1 MVYLKAIEAHGF
13 KSFADK
19 VNIKFDSGV
28 TAVVGPNGSG
38 KSNITD
44 AIRWVLGE
52 QSARSIRGV
61 KMEDVIF
68 NGSSGRKAMNFAYVR
83 LVLDNQSRKLSI
95 DEDKVNITR
104 KLYRNGDS
112 EYYIND
118 DKCRLKE
125 INELF
130 LDSGLGKNAYNIISQ
145 GEVDEVLKARPEQRR
160 NLIEETAGVMKYK
173 LRKKESEKRLE
184 DTAQNLSR
192 VHDII
197 HELESRVKKLEQE
210 SANAKEYLALK
221 EEMSRSDI
229 EVTVYDINA
238 LLTILHEE
246 EEAYDDVEKKVGQ
259 YREELQQMNH
269 QMSELGDKRDSH
281 DSENKNLNNQL
292 VELSKRLENTSGR
305 IELYKERKNN
315 KGQLVEELRT
325 RLSEQQTRKGT
336 LETKLHDV
344 EQTAASLNETA
355 ARLKKSLSDTNEQKR
370 YLTEDKGDEIEKLK
384 DSYYDLMVEKT
395 TLENDQRREES
406 EKSRLD
412 GNLRQ
417 KEERLAALKSDYG
430 KEKSEHDALVEKK
443 EKTKTDLDEAREK
456 YLTEK
461 RNLTELNQRYDAE
474 REKLHKANRFIEQQS
489 SKLEMLKNMQNEY
502 RGYYPGVRAILKNRD
517 KVAGV
522 RGSVGE
528 LISTGSAYMVALDT
542 ALGAQAQNIIMTGE
556 SEAKK
561 AIRYL
566 KEKKSGFATFLPMD
580 VIRPR
585 SLSGDIRSQVE
596 NSEVDARILADIAI
610 ADEDIKD
617 VVNHL
622 LGTTIVTKSIDDAGR
637 LARSI
642 NHRARIVTMDGET
655 IMPGGAMSG
664 GSRNTKSSIIE
675 SQRDMAET
683 EEKLAEYKSKLEH
696 MKSSVKNLGVEVSDQ
711 MEKLSKQESA
721 GETLAEK
728 YEQAESSADRLG
740 YQLEAK
746 AETMAVLEEELQ
758 SLGRVDEVRDFD
770 KLIGEAEEKLTKL
783 DERIRMMS
791 ASDKDKKQEL
801 AILTDEAHAAERE
814 YTAIRERISH
824 NNAEKERLE
833 TELQDVHEAIEEI
846 KTQQEMVAEDLDGMD
861 IDALEQEKKVL
872 SRQVEKL
879 YEETDHVS
887 AKQHDIR
894 MEYNSIVEKRD
905 RTSKALEECQEVLR
919 NHTGKKEKLDV
930 KIEQKIEYLSVNYKL
945 TYEKASEEY
954 DDFTDIDQKRMKI
967 SLNKKSIEE
976 LGPVNLGAI
985 EEFDRVNERYSFLKT
1000 QEADLLEAR
1009 ATLLEVINEM
1019 DEEVSVRFQEA
1030 FEQVNEHF
1038 SEVFKEMF
1046 GGGQAE
1052 LRLTD
1057 ADNYLESGVEIYA
1070 QPPGKKLSS
1079 LSLLSGGER
1088 ALTAIS
1094 VLFSVL
1100 KVRVSPFIILDEV
1113 EAALDESNVLRYA
1126 QYLRQLAENTQFIVI
1141 THRKGTME
1149 ESDRLFG
1156 VTMQER
1162 GVSQLI
1168 SVDLKNYEEKVRE
1181 EETV

>member
-68 NGSSGRKAMNFAYVR
+68 NGSSGRKSMNYAYVR
-83 LVLDNQSRKLSI
+83 LVLDNQSRKLSVG
-95 DEDKVNITR
+95 EDTVNITR

-192 VHDII
+192 VNDII
-197 HELESRVKKLEQE
+197 QELESRVNKLERE

-221 EEMSRSDI
+221 EEISRSDI
-229 EVTVYDINA
+229 EVTAYDINA
-238 LLTILHEE
+238 LMTILRTE
-246 EEAYDDVEKKVGQ
+246 EEAYEEIEKKAEDC
-259 YREELQQMNH
+259 RAKLQQME
-269 QMSELGDKRDSH
+269 QKMSELGSARDRH
-281 DSENKNLNNQL
+281 DSKNRELNSRL
-292 VELSKRLENTSGR
+292 VELSRRLENTGGR

-315 KGQLVEELRT
+315 KGQLVEELKV
-325 RLSEQQTRKGT
+325 RLSEQQARKET
-336 LETKLHDV
+336 LAAKADEVDR
-344 EQTAASLNETA
+344 TAASLNETA
-355 ARLKKSLSDTNEQKR
+355 LMLKKSLSDTDEQKK
-370 YLTEDKGDEIEKLK
+370 YLTKDRGDEIEKLK

-412 GNLRQ
+412 GSLRQ
-417 KEERLAALKSDYG
+417 KEERLAALRNDYDT
-430 KEKSEHDALVEKK
+430 EKSEHDALVDKK
-443 EKTKTDLDEAREK
+443 EKTKSELAHAREK
-456 YLTEK
+456 YLDEK
-461 RNLTELNQRYDAE
+461 RNLAELNQKYDAE

-517 KVAGV
+517 KVSGV

-528 LISTGSAYMVALDT
+528 LISTENSYMVALDT
-542 ALGAQAQNIIMTGE
+542 ALGAQAQNIIMATE
-556 SEAKK
+556 QDAKK
-561 AIRYL
+561 AIRHL

-585 SLSGDIRSQVE
+585 SLSGDIRAQVE
-596 NSEVDARILADIAI
+596 NAEVEARVMADIAE
-610 ADEDIKD
+610 ADPDIKD
-617 VVNHL
+617 VVDHL
-622 LGTTIVTKSIDDAGR
+622 LGTTIVTKNIDDAGI

-664 GSRNTKSSIIE
+664 GSRNTKNSIIE

-683 EEKLAEYKSKLEH
+683 EEKLAEYKNKLEH
-696 MKSSVKNLGVEVSDQ
+696 MKDTVKKLGGEVAGQ
-711 MEKLSKQESA
+711 MEQLSKLEST

-728 YEQAESSADRLG
+728 HEQTESAADRLG

-746 AETMAVLEEELQ
+746 AETMAVLEEELK
-758 SLGRVDEVRDFD
+758 SLGHVNEERDFEGLIKEAED
-770 KLIGEAEEKLTKL
+770 KLQKL
-783 DERIRMMS
+783 DEHIRMMS
-791 ASDKDKKQEL
+791 ASDKDKKQKL
-801 AILTDEAHAAERE
+801 ALLTDEAHEIERE
-814 YTAIRERISH
+814 YTAVRERISH
-824 NNAEKERLE
+824 NSAEKERLGS
-833 TELQDVHEAIEEI
+833 ELHDVQEAIEE
-846 KTQQEMVAEDLDGMD
+846 TEAQQRLVAEDLGGMD
-861 IDALEQEKKVL
+861 LDALEKEEQEL
-872 SRQVEKL
+872 TAEVEKL
-879 YEETDHVS
+879 YAETDEVS
-887 AKQHDIR
+887 GLQHEIR
-894 MEYNSIVEKRD
+894 KEYNSIVEERD
-905 RTSKALEECQEVLR
+905 RTSKELEECQETLR

-930 KIEQKIEYLSVNYKL
+930 KIEQKIEYLSENYKM
-945 TYEKASEEY
+945 TYEKAREEY
-954 DDFTDIDQKRMKI
+954 DDFSDIDQKRMKI

-985 EEFDRVNERYSFLKT
+985 EEFDRVNERYQFLKS

-1009 ATLLEVINEM
+1009 STLLEVIGEM

-1038 SEVFKEMF
+1038 GNVFKEMF

-1057 ADNYLESGVEIYA
+1057 EDNYLESGVEIYA

-1094 VLFSVL
+1094 LLFSVL

-1126 QYLRQLAENTQFIVI
+1126 QYLKQLAVNTQFIVI

-1149 ESDRLFG
+1149 QSDRLFG

>member
-68 NGSSGRKAMNFAYVR
+68 NGSSSRKAMNFAWVR
-83 LVLDNQSRKLSI
+83 LVLDNHSRKLSI
-95 DEDKVNITR
+95 DEDRVNITR

-197 HELESRVKKLEQE
+197 HELESRVSKLEHE

-238 LLTILHEE
+238 LLSILHEE
-246 EEAYDDVEKKVGQ
+246 EAAYNDIEKKVKE
-259 YREELQQMNH
+259 YRENLQVMDQK
-269 QMSELGDKRDSH
+269 MSELGDKRDRH
-281 DSENKNLNNQL
+281 DSENKELNKEL

-315 KGQLVEELRT
+315 KGQLVEELRV
-325 RLSEQQTRKGT
+325 RLSEQESRGDT
-336 LETKLHDV
+336 LKVRANEAAD
-344 EQTAASLNETA
+344 TAVDLNETA
-355 ARLKKSLSDTNEQKR
+355 ARLKKSLKDTDEQKR
-370 YLTEDKGDEIEKLK
+370 YLTEDQGDEIEKLK

-395 TLENDQRREES
+395 TLENDQRREET

-412 GNLRQ
+412 GSLRQ
-417 KEERLAALKSDYG
+417 KEERLTVLKNDYE
-430 KEKSEHDALVEKK
+430 KEKSEHDDLMVRTK
-443 EKTKTDLDEAREK
+443 ESKAELEEARAK
-456 YLTEK
+456 YLEGK
-461 RNLTELNQRYDAE
+461 RNLAELNQKYDAE
-474 REKLHKANRFIEQQS
+474 REKFSKANRFIEQQA

-517 KVAGV
+517 KVSGV

-528 LISTGSAYMVALDT
+528 LISTENAYMVALDT
-542 ALGAQAQNIIMTGE
+542 ALGAQAQNIIMSNE

-561 AIRYL
+561 AIRFL

-585 SLSGDIRSQVE
+585 TLSEDIRSRVD
-596 NSEVDARILADIAI
+596 NSEIDAKVMADIAI
-610 ADEDIKD
+610 ADADISD
-617 VVNHL
+617 VVKHL
-622 LGTTIVTKSIDDAGR
+622 LGTTIVTKNIDEAGR
-637 LARSI
+637 LARTI

-683 EEKLAEYKSKLEH
+683 KEKLEEYKGKLEH
-696 MKSSVKNLGVEVSDQ
+696 MKSNVNSLGEKVSAQ
-711 MEKLSKQESA
+711 MEKISRLESA

-728 YEQAESSADRLG
+728 HEQSESAAGRLG
-740 YQLEAK
+740 YQLEVK
-746 AETMAVLEEELQ
+746 AETMAVLKEELK
-758 SLGRVDEVRDFD
+758 SLGRNEETRDFD
-770 KLIGEAEEKLTKL
+770 ALIKEAREKLHKL

-801 AILTDEAHAAERE
+801 ALLTDEAHAIERE
-814 YTAIRERISH
+814 YTAVKERIRH
-824 NNAEKERLE
+824 NSAEKERLE
-833 TELQDVHEAIEEI
+833 SELQDAQEAVDEI
-846 KTQQEMVAEDLDGMD
+846 KSQQQMVEQDLDGMD
-861 IDALEQEKKVL
+861 INALENEKAALTAKVE
-872 SRQVEKL
+872 RL
-879 YEETDHVS
+879 YEKTDEVS
-887 AKQHDIR
+887 GRQHEIR
-894 MEYNSIVEKRD
+894 REYNSIVEKRD
-905 RTSKALEECQEVLR
+905 AVSRDLENCQETLR

-930 KIEQKIEYLSVNYKL
+930 KIEQKIEYLSENYKL
-945 TYEKASEEY
+945 TFEKAKEEY
-954 DDFTDIDQKRMKI
+954 DDFSNIDQKRMKI

-985 EEFDRVNERYSFLKT
+985 EEFDRVNERYEFLKT

-1009 ATLLEVINEM
+1009 GTLLEVIEEM
-1019 DEEVSVRFQEA
+1019 DEAVAVRFKEA

-1038 SEVFKEMF
+1038 GLVFKEMF

-1057 ADNYLESGVEIYA
+1057 EEDYLESGVEIYA

-1094 VLFSVL
+1094 LLFSVL

-1168 SVDLKNYEEKVRE
+1168 SVDLKNYEENVRE

>member
-68 NGSSGRKAMNFAYVR
+68 NGSSSRKAMNFAWVR
-83 LVLDNQSRKLSI
+83 LVLDNHSRKLSI
-95 DEDKVNITR
+95 DEDRVNITR

-197 HELESRVKKLEQE
+197 HELESRVSKLEHE

-238 LLTILHEE
+238 LLSILHEE
-246 EEAYDDVEKKVGQ
+246 EAAYNDIEKKVKE
-259 YREELQQMNH
+259 YRENLQVMDQK
-269 QMSELGDKRDSH
+269 MSELGDKRDRH
-281 DSENKNLNNQL
+281 DSENNELNKEL

-315 KGQLVEELRT
+315 KGQLVEELRV
-325 RLSEQQTRKGT
+325 RLSEQESRGDT
-336 LETKLHDV
+336 LKVRANEAAD
-344 EQTAASLNETA
+344 TAVDLNETA
-355 ARLKKSLSDTNEQKR
+355 ARLKKSLKDTDEQKR
-370 YLTEDKGDEIEKLK
+370 YLTEDQGDEIEKLK

-395 TLENDQRREES
+395 TLENDQRREET

-412 GNLRQ
+412 GSLRQ
-417 KEERLAALKSDYG
+417 KEERLTVLKNDYE
-430 KEKSEHDALVEKK
+430 KEKSEHDDLMVRTK
-443 EKTKTDLDEAREK
+443 ESKAELEEARAK
-456 YLTEK
+456 YLEGK
-461 RNLTELNQRYDAE
+461 RNLAELNQKYDAE
-474 REKLHKANRFIEQQS
+474 REKFSKANRFIEQQA

-517 KVAGV
+517 KVSGV

-528 LISTGSAYMVALDT
+528 LISTENAYMVALDT
-542 ALGAQAQNIIMTGE
+542 ALGAQAQNIIMSNE

-561 AIRYL
+561 AIRFL

-585 SLSGDIRSQVE
+585 TLSEDIRSRVD
-596 NSEVDARILADIAI
+596 NSEIDAKVMADIAV
-610 ADEDIKD
+610 ADADISD
-617 VVNHL
+617 VVKHL
-622 LGTTIVTKSIDDAGR
+622 LGTTIVTKNIDEAGR
-637 LARSI
+637 LARTI

-675 SQRDMAET
+675 SQRDVAET
-683 EEKLAEYKSKLEH
+683 KEKLEEYKGKLEH
-696 MKSSVKNLGVEVSDQ
+696 MKSNVNSLGEKVSAQ
-711 MEKLSKQESA
+711 MEKISRLESA

-728 YEQAESSADRLG
+728 HEQSESAAGRLG
-740 YQLEAK
+740 YQLEVK
-746 AETMAVLEEELQ
+746 AETMAVLKEELK
-758 SLGRVDEVRDFD
+758 SLGRNEETRDFD
-770 KLIGEAEEKLTKL
+770 ALIKEAKEKLHKL

-801 AILTDEAHAAERE
+801 ALLTDEAHAIERE
-814 YTAIRERISH
+814 YTAVKERIRH
-824 NNAEKERLE
+824 NSAEKERLE
-833 TELQDVHEAIEEI
+833 SELQDAQEAVDEI
-846 KTQQEMVAEDLDGMD
+846 KSQQQMVEQDLDGMD
-861 IDALEQEKKVL
+861 INALENEKAALTAKVE
-872 SRQVEKL
+872 RL
-879 YEETDHVS
+879 YEKTDEVS
-887 AKQHDIR
+887 GRQHEIR
-894 MEYNSIVEKRD
+894 REYNSIVEKRD
-905 RTSKALEECQEVLR
+905 AVSRDLENCQETLR

-930 KIEQKIEYLSVNYKL
+930 KIEQKIEYLSENYKL
-945 TYEKASEEY
+945 TFEKAKEEY
-954 DDFTDIDQKRMKI
+954 DDFSNIDQKRMKI

-985 EEFDRVNERYSFLKT
+985 EEFDRVNERYEFLKT

-1009 ATLLEVINEM
+1009 GTLLEVIEEM
-1019 DEEVSVRFQEA
+1019 DEAVAVRFKEA

-1038 SEVFKEMF
+1038 GLVFKEMF

-1057 ADNYLESGVEIYA
+1057 EEDYLESGVEIYA

-1094 VLFSVL
+1094 LLFSVL

-1168 SVDLKNYEEKVRE
+1168 SVDLKNYEENVRE

>member
-68 NGSSGRKAMNFAYVR
+68 NGSSSRKAMNFAWVR
-83 LVLDNQSRKLSI
+83 LVLDNHSRKLSI
-95 DEDKVNITR
+95 DEDRVNITR

-197 HELESRVKKLEQE
+197 HELESRVSKLEHE

-238 LLTILHEE
+238 LLSILHEE
-246 EEAYDDVEKKVGQ
+246 EAAYNDIEKKVKE
-259 YREELQQMNH
+259 YRENLQVMDQK
-269 QMSELGDKRDSH
+269 MSELGDKRDRH
-281 DSENKNLNNQL
+281 DSENKELNKEL

-315 KGQLVEELRT
+315 KGQLVEELRV
-325 RLSEQQTRKGT
+325 RLSEQESRGDT
-336 LETKLHDV
+336 LKVRANEAAD
-344 EQTAASLNETA
+344 TAVDLNETA
-355 ARLKKSLSDTNEQKR
+355 ARLKKSLKDTDEQKR
-370 YLTEDKGDEIEKLK
+370 YLTEDQGDEIEKLK

-395 TLENDQRREES
+395 TLENDQRREET

-412 GNLRQ
+412 GSLRQ
-417 KEERLAALKSDYG
+417 KEERLTVLKNDYE
-430 KEKSEHDALVEKK
+430 KEKSEHDDLMARTK
-443 EKTKTDLDEAREK
+443 ESKAELEEARAK
-456 YLTEK
+456 YLEGK
-461 RNLTELNQRYDAE
+461 KNLAELNQKYDAE
-474 REKLHKANRFIEQQS
+474 REKFSKANRFIEQQA

-517 KVAGV
+517 KVSGV

-528 LISTGSAYMVALDT
+528 LISTENAYMVALDT
-542 ALGAQAQNIIMTGE
+542 ALGAQAQNIIMSNE

-561 AIRYL
+561 AIRFL

-585 SLSGDIRSQVE
+585 TLSEDIRSRVD
-596 NSEVDARILADIAI
+596 NSEIDAKVMADIAVAE
-610 ADEDIKD
+610 ADISD
-617 VVNHL
+617 VVKHL
-622 LGTTIVTKSIDDAGR
+622 LGTTIVTKNIDEAGR
-637 LARSI
+637 LARTI

-675 SQRDMAET
+675 SQRDVAET
-683 EEKLAEYKSKLEH
+683 KEKLEEYKGKLEH
-696 MKSSVKNLGVEVSDQ
+696 MKSNVNSLGEKVSAQ
-711 MEKLSKQESA
+711 MEKISRLESA

-728 YEQAESSADRLG
+728 HEQSESAAGRLG
-740 YQLEAK
+740 YQLEVK
-746 AETMAVLEEELQ
+746 AETMAVLKEELK
-758 SLGRVDEVRDFD
+758 SLGRDEETRDFD
-770 KLIGEAEEKLTKL
+770 ALIKEAKEKLHKL

-801 AILTDEAHAAERE
+801 ALLTDEAHAIERE
-814 YTAIRERISH
+814 YTAVKERIRH
-824 NNAEKERLE
+824 NSAEKERLE
-833 TELQDVHEAIEEI
+833 SELQDAQEAVDEI
-846 KTQQEMVAEDLDGMD
+846 KSQQQMVEQDLDGMD
-861 IDALEQEKKVL
+861 INALENEKAALTAKVE
-872 SRQVEKL
+872 RL
-879 YEETDHVS
+879 YEKTDEVS
-887 AKQHDIR
+887 GRQHEIR
-894 MEYNSIVEKRD
+894 REYNSIVEKRD
-905 RTSKALEECQEVLR
+905 AVSRDLENCQETLR

-930 KIEQKIEYLSVNYKL
+930 KIEQKIEYLSENYKL
-945 TYEKASEEY
+945 TFEKAKEEY
-954 DDFTDIDQKRMKI
+954 DDFSNIDQKRMKI

-985 EEFDRVNERYSFLKT
+985 EEFDRVNERYEFLKT

-1009 ATLLEVINEM
+1009 GTLLEVIEEM
-1019 DEEVSVRFQEA
+1019 DEAVAVRFKEA

-1038 SEVFKEMF
+1038 GLVFKEMF

-1057 ADNYLESGVEIYA
+1057 EDDYLESGVEIYA

-1094 VLFSVL
+1094 LLFSVL

-1168 SVDLKNYEEKVRE
+1168 SVDLKNYEENVRE

>member
-68 NGSSGRKAMNFAYVR
+68 NGSSSRKAMNFAWVR
-83 LVLDNQSRKLSI
+83 LVLDNHSRKLSI
-95 DEDKVNITR
+95 DEDRVNITR

-197 HELESRVKKLEQE
+197 HELESRVSKLEHE

-238 LLTILHEE
+238 LLSILHEE
-246 EEAYDDVEKKVGQ
+246 EAAYNDIEKKVKE
-259 YREELQQMNH
+259 YRENLQVMDQK
-269 QMSELGDKRDSH
+269 MSELGDKRDRH
-281 DSENKNLNNQL
+281 DSENKELNKEL

-315 KGQLVEELRT
+315 KGQLVEEFRV
-325 RLSEQQTRKGT
+325 RLSEQESRGDT
-336 LETKLHDV
+336 LKVRANEAAD
-344 EQTAASLNETA
+344 TAVDLNETA
-355 ARLKKSLSDTNEQKR
+355 ARLKKSLKDTDEQKR
-370 YLTEDKGDEIEKLK
+370 YLTEDQGDEIEKLK

-395 TLENDQRREES
+395 TLENDQRREET

-412 GNLRQ
+412 GSFRQ
-417 KEERLAALKSDYG
+417 KEERLTVLKNDYE
-430 KEKSEHDALVEKK
+430 KEKSEHDDLMVRTK
-443 EKTKTDLDEAREK
+443 ESKAELEEARAK
-456 YLTEK
+456 YLEGK
-461 RNLTELNQRYDAE
+461 RNLAELNQKYDAE
-474 REKLHKANRFIEQQS
+474 REKFSKANRFIEQQA

-517 KVAGV
+517 KVSGV

-528 LISTGSAYMVALDT
+528 LISTENAYMVALDT
-542 ALGAQAQNIIMTGE
+542 ALGAQAQNIIMSNE

-561 AIRYL
+561 AIRFL

-585 SLSGDIRSQVE
+585 TLSEDIRSRVD
-596 NSEVDARILADIAI
+596 NSEIDAKVMADIAV
-610 ADEDIKD
+610 ADADISD
-617 VVNHL
+617 VVKHL
-622 LGTTIVTKSIDDAGR
+622 LGTTIVTKNIDEAGR
-637 LARSI
+637 LARTI

-683 EEKLAEYKSKLEH
+683 KEKLEEYKGKLEH
-696 MKSSVKNLGVEVSDQ
+696 MKSNVNSLGEKVSAQ
-711 MEKLSKQESA
+711 MEKISRLESA

-728 YEQAESSADRLG
+728 HEQSESAAGRLG
-740 YQLEAK
+740 YQLEVK
-746 AETMAVLEEELQ
+746 AETMAVLKEELK
-758 SLGRVDEVRDFD
+758 SLGRNEETRDFD
-770 KLIGEAEEKLTKL
+770 ALIKEAREKLHKL

-801 AILTDEAHAAERE
+801 ALLTDEAHAIERE
-814 YTAIRERISH
+814 YTAVKERIRH
-824 NNAEKERLE
+824 NSAEKERLE
-833 TELQDVHEAIEEI
+833 SELQDAQEAVDEI
-846 KTQQEMVAEDLDGMD
+846 KSQQQMVEQDLDGMD
-861 IDALEQEKKVL
+861 INALENEKAALTAKVE
-872 SRQVEKL
+872 RL
-879 YEETDHVS
+879 YEKTDEVS
-887 AKQHDIR
+887 GRQHEIR
-894 MEYNSIVEKRD
+894 REYNSIVEKRD
-905 RTSKALEECQEVLR
+905 AVSRDLENCQETLR

-930 KIEQKIEYLSVNYKL
+930 KIEQKIEYLSENYKL
-945 TYEKASEEY
+945 TFEKAKEEY
-954 DDFTDIDQKRMKI
+954 DDFSNIDQKRMKI

-985 EEFDRVNERYSFLKT
+985 EEFDRVNERYEFLKT

-1009 ATLLEVINEM
+1009 GTLLEVIEEM
-1019 DEEVSVRFQEA
+1019 DEAVAVRFKEA

-1038 SEVFKEMF
+1038 GLVFKEMF

-1057 ADNYLESGVEIYA
+1057 EDDYLESGVEIYA

-1094 VLFSVL
+1094 LLFSVL

-1168 SVDLKNYEEKVRE
+1168 SVDLKNYEENVRE